1 MWFKKAQTT
10 ENPLNGK
17 SNASARNYVNKLIR
31 PYTKGLFS
39 DEGWKQVNKIWN
51 VLDENGINWAM
62 TNSQYAQD
70 EKGNLIR
77 KEWKFE
83 IYFSNK
89 NNKPTTLYGTI
100 VAAGAGSVND
110 PLEKYDL
117 VAIVF

>member
-1 MWFKKAQTT
+1 MFFHHFSINESTA
-10 ENPLNGK
+10 
-17 SNASARNYVNKLIR
+17 YD
-31 PYTKGLFS
+31 TKGLFS
-39 DEGWKQVNKIWN
+39 DEGWEQVNKIWN

-70 EKGNLIR
+70 EEGNLIR

-117 VAIVF
+117 VAMVF